1 VADFPD
7 VPDVPGVPAVPR
19 DPNAAVADI
28 VLLTSDAVGIFG
40 AQGGQ
45 QWGLFQ
51 NGEPVVVSDNVLA
64 FGYSQAYDV
73 SNYQVEDGAF
83 QTYNKTQEPA
93 DVRLQFSTGGSTQDK
108 QNFIASIAAIIG
120 STELF
125 DGVTPEQTYPNLNP
139 VRQIYDRTAVSGAG
153 LLKIDV
159 HCVEVM
165 VNGQVQFT
173 NSQGASSSSQTDGTA
188 ATPAPISD
196 VTGQPLINDPQSP
209 SASPQVADG
218 NVQPTTPTSTQSAIT
233 RVYITGGTVV
243 N

>member
-1 VADFPD
+1 M
-7 VPDVPGVPAVPR
+7 PR
-19 DPNAAVADI
+19 DPTAAVAAI

-40 AQGGQ
+40 VQGGQ

-51 NGEPVVVSDNVLA
+51 NGEPVVTSDNVLA

-73 SNYQVEDGAF
+73 SNYQIEDGGF
-83 QTYNKTQEPA
+83 QTYNKVQEPF
-93 DVRLQFSTGGSTQDK
+93 DIRLQFSTGGSTQDK
-108 QNFIASIAAIIG
+108 QAFIQSIAAIIG
-120 STELF
+120 SMQLY
-125 DGVTPEQTYPNLNP
+125 DAVTPEQIYSNVNP

-165 VNGQVQFT
+165 VTGQVQFT
-173 NSQGASSSSQTDGTA
+173 NSQGSSSASQTDGTA
-188 ATPAPISD
+188 ATPAPTSA

-218 NVQPTTPTSTQSAIT
+218 NVQPVTPTSSQGSIA